1 MQNESFYKLIKPIII
16 LLYIVIGIYAFKFVM
31 DYVLR
36 WVLPFII
43 GFLLSRMA
51 LPLRTLMIN
60 RFRMKDKLASVLA
73 TTLVLVLFLGL
84 VVGIIF
90 FLYQGIL
97 PFLDNLEQLYED
109 LSAQLSQTGDRLME
123 YFSSLPEA
131 LRESLEEA
139 MKGIPRSIDFAG
151 LIGGPLLR
159 AAGNVP
165 LFLLS
170 IIATLVSAF
179 FFVIDNKRIRNFV
192 TKLIKPDLYTKISR
206 TYRHLFSNLFKWL
219 KSQTILA
226 LICAVELLIGFL
238 ILGLKHPLLLAGII
252 AFVDFLPVLGAGGV
266 LIPWALIAFILG
278 NVKLAI
284 GLLVLYVVIL
294 MVRNLVEPHVLGQQI
309 GMHPLL
315 TLFSIYLGFRMYGFL
330 GMLIVPLLFITVIQ
344 LNQWGYIRLWRDK
357 NTDSEEEALPPDS
370 D

>member
-1 MQNESFYKLIKPIII
+1 
-16 LLYIVIGIYAFKFVM
+16 
-31 DYVLR
+31 
-36 WVLPFII
+36 
-43 GFLLSRMA
+43 
-51 LPLRTLMIN
+51 
-60 RFRMKDKLASVLA
+60 
-73 TTLVLVLFLGL
+73 
-84 VVGIIF
+84 
-90 FLYQGIL
+90 
-97 PFLDNLEQLYED
+97 
-109 LSAQLSQTGDRLME
+109 
-123 YFSSLPEA
+123 
-131 LRESLEEA
+131 
-139 MKGIPRSIDFAG
+139 
-151 LIGGPLLR
+151 
-159 AAGNVP
+159 
-165 LFLLS
+165 
-170 IIATLVSAF
+170 
-179 FFVIDNKRIRNFV
+179 
-192 TKLIKPDLYTKISR
+192 
-206 TYRHLFSNLFKWL
+206 
-219 KSQTILA
+219 
-226 LICAVELLIGFL
+226 
-238 ILGLKHPLLLAGII
+238 LLAGII